1 MVKKHELTVLLADDV
16 ACNATFSERAYV
28 LARSLMVQTERA
40 NIRGFENEC
49 GFPPGHLGLEST
61 FVEGFTHGVDST
73 ARPSECY
80 ETSTTL

>member
-16 ACNATFSERAYV
+16 ACDATFSVRAFV
-28 LARSLMVQTERA
+28 SARSLMVKTERA

-49 GFPPGHLGLEST
+49 GFPPGHLGLKST
-61 FVEGFTHGVDST
+61 FVEGFAHGVDGT
-73 ARPSECY
+73 ARSSECY